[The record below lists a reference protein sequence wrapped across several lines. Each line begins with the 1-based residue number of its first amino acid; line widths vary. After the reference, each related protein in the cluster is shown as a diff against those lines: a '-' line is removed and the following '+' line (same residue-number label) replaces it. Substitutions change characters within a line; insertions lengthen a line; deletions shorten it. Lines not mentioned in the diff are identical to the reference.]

1 MKFANFLTR
10 MFDII
15 CWLTA
20 VVFIFVGLW
29 QENVLHVVSGGFLL
43 IVCYMEK
50 LIDILNNVVPMVR
63 YLYNTKKLQVSGEM
77 TQTFVNLFG
86 SMSANLNK
94 LNEATCDKKCEC
106 ANKTTQAKKKK
117 EKPLKVEETPKK
129 RRGRPKKNSK

>member
-29 QENVLHVVSGGFLL
+29 QGNVLHVVSGGFLL

-117 EKPLKVEETPKK
+117 EKPLMVEETPKK

>member
-1 MKFANFLTR
+1 MKFANFLSR

-20 VVFIFVGLW
+20 GVFIFVGLW
-29 QENVLHVVSGGFLL
+29 QGDVLNVVSGGLLL

-50 LIDILNNVVPMVR
+50 LINILNNVVPMVR
-63 YLYNTKKLQVSGEM
+63 YIYNIKKLQVNGEI
-77 TQTFVNLFG
+77 TQTLVNLFG
-86 SMSANLNK
+86 SVSANLDK

-106 ANKTTQAKKKK
+106 ANKTTPAKKNK

-129 RRGRPKKNSK
+129 RGGRPKKKL